1 MHGPF
6 LWAEC
11 SSGAARLL
19 RRGTVIGI
27 LKAFLGLSASAF
39 VTLYVSFLDRDAA
52 AFVLLLAILPA
63 LACALCA
70 PVINYVRPRPR
81 ASKPR
86 LSSMRFLSSALV
98 A

>member
-1 MHGPF
+1 M
-6 LWAEC
+6 
-11 SSGAARLL
+11 
-19 RRGTVIGI
+19 IGI

-63 LACALCA
+63 LLCLLCA

-81 ASKPR
+81 AGTLPF
-86 LSSMRFLSSALV
+86 SSLFWSTAPLCTP
-98 A
+98 

>member
-1 MHGPF
+1 
-6 LWAEC
+6 
-11 SSGAARLL
+11 
-19 RRGTVIGI
+19 VIGI

-63 LACALCA
+63 LLCLLCA

-81 ASKPR
+81 PAR
-86 LSSMRFLSSALV
+86 AGAVLSSSLFWSAARLCTP
-98 A
+98 